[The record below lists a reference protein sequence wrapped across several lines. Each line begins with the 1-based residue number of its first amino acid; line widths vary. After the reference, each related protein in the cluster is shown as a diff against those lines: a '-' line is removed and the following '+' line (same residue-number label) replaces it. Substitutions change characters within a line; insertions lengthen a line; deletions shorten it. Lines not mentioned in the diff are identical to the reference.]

1 MMAERSWFWVARLFR
16 AILLLLLR
24 FCLWFAVLLAW
35 WWSAGALL
43 QWPAQAPSQADAV
56 VVLGGDSGTRYRK
69 GRALVVDAYS
79 SRLYLINPELSV
91 LRDIAAGVPN
101 LHEVHGEAISRSTWD
116 EAVNTLAWMKAN
128 DFGHV
133 LVVSDPPHLLRVA
146 YTWSSVFRGSG
157 RHYTLVAADTPWW
170 SAWRW
175 WENEQAALFAGV
187 EVLKLGYYLV
197 HYRFGF
203 FLDDAGSE

>member
-1 MMAERSWFWVARLFR
+1 MRAVAWLFW

-24 FCLWFAVLLAW
+24 LGGWFVVLLAL

-43 QWPAQAPSQADAV
+43 QWPAQAPSKADAV

-69 GRALVVDAYS
+69 GRALLADHYS
-79 SRLYLINPELSV
+79 SCLDLINPDLSV
-91 LRDIAAGVPN
+91 LRDISAGVPS
-101 LHEVHGEAISRSTWD
+101 LREVHAETMSRSTWD
-116 EAVNTLAWMKAN
+116 EAVHTLAWMKSN
-128 DFGHV
+128 DVGHV

-146 YTWSSVFRGSG
+146 YAWSSVFRGSG

-175 WENEQAALFAGV
+175 WENEQAALFAGI

-197 HYRFGF
+197 RYRFGF
-203 FLDDAGSE
+203 FLGETKGE